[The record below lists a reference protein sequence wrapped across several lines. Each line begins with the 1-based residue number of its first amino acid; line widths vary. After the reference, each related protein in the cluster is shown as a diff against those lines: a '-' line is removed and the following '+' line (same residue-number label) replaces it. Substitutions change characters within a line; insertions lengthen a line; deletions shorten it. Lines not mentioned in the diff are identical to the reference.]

1 MATKPQKSNELIRA
15 CPICGNPDL
24 KWVGGGENAA
34 FDVIGET
41 SLSGELFCER
51 CGKKVM
57 PIEFDS
63 EKAYLRFMAE
73 TKKAKVGTKAKPKK
87 K

>member
-1 MATKPQKSNELIRA
+1 MAKTEKKETELIRA
-15 CPICGNPDL
+15 CPMCGNPDL
-24 KWVGGGENAA
+24 KWVGGGENAV

-51 CGKKVM
+51 CGKKVL

-63 EKAYLRFMAE
+63 EKAYLKFMAE
-73 TKKAKVGTKAKPKK
+73 KKKAKAKK